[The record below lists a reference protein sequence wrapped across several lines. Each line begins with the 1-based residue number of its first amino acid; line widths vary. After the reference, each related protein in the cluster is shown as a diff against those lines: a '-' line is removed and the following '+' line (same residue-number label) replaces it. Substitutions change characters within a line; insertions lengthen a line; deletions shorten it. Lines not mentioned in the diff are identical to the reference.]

1 MFFFSIL
8 RDHAR
13 VVAYQKQNT
22 KGYVKFLAL
31 KVVAVAKNIWGVVAY
46 ERVFETV
53 FDWNKT
59 VIYKAVAHGRW
70 SLWESW
76 LYYAVWKIR
85 KAENINNDTTYRK
98 NLPIQRVFARR

>member
-13 VVAYQKQNT
+13 VVAYQEQNT
-22 KGYVKFLAL
+22 KGYIKFLAL
-31 KVVAVAKNIWGVVAY
+31 KVVAVAAKNIWEVVAY

-59 VIYKAVAHGRW
+59 VIYKAVAYGRW
-70 SLWESW
+70 SLTRSGR
-76 LYYAVWKIR
+76 YKRV
-85 KAENINNDTTYRK
+85 DCTTLFGK
-98 NLPIQRVFARR
+98 F